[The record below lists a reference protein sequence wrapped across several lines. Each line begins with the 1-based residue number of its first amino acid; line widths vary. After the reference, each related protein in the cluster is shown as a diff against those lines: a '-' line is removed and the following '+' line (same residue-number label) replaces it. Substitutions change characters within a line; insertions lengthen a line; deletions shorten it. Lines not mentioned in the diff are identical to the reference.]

1 MSEHAKHVLTLVIQT
16 WIGLGLL
23 VVLIWVIVGQFRES
37 EAEYQERRVRERRE
51 EDQRARQVQ
60 RQRRLLAQAD
70 FVESAPEDI
79 RQRLQREAEAL
90 GFLDDDDQPRTAA

>member
-1 MSEHAKHVLTLVIQT
+1 MSEHAKHVVALVVQT
-16 WIGLGLL
+16 WIGLGVL
-23 VVLIWVIVGQFRES
+23 VVILWAIVGQFRES

-90 GFLDDDDQPRTAA
+90 SDYEDDAA